1 MPQHTSTRQTPNTA
15 GAADGEVLPPDTNN
29 EPTPDAAIATPEA
42 SDLAGDTG
50 VKSGADAGSSA
61 AGEGEA
67 EAKTGSSAAAPSEGE
82 TRADLAA
89 DAESEAK
96 AATSAGAETAA
107 GLRGGAQTQANTS
120 TGTGSKAKAGAPAAA
135 DTKAGPSAD
144 ADGKT
149 KARTPAAA
157 KTRADRL
164 ASVKSKARPSAGAA
178 TKAGSPEGAKTEAG
192 SPTSAKTEAGAA
204 AVETE
209 AGSAAGAKTEV
220 GASAAAKT
228 EAGSPDGTAT
238 KAGSPASAEPE
249 ADPSPAA
256 EPEQA
261 ETSAPE
267 RAVETPSEATAEAA
281 PDTASS
287 AVKSGTAEVAD
298 APEAPDSEVSATTPD
313 TEAVAEPDASA
324 TDTDASTEA
333 VAAAG
338 TEPEAAVDTAS
349 GAPETPDP
357 SEATTPRPKRPGLRS
372 WSSRLGLRRRMQ
384 AWRERHPVA
393 ALTLSWVVTFLAAA
407 LVYIC
412 LEMPNTL
419 GQLRLMEFARLPA
432 EAIMAAVVLLSL
444 PRRARVIV
452 AAGFGALVGAIAVLN
467 MFDMGFNEYLGRHFN
482 IILDWSLFGDARGYL
497 KDTFGGTATQFIT
510 VALIALIVALI
521 VLVALAMVRL
531 SNVLVTYKAIATKGT
546 LIAGTVWITLTAF
559 ALEFHGIPLAADHTA
574 GVIKYQ
580 VRAMQETLRDEAE
593 FKKIAK
599 VDAFGNTPGS
609 QLVPDLRGKDMIFT
623 FIESYGRSAIEDP
636 IMAPG
641 VDDTLAADTKAL
653 SKAGF
658 AAKSG
663 WLTSA
668 TYGGNSWLGHSTTMS
683 GLWVSNQ
690 QRYRTV
696 MASDHLS
703 LTDAFK
709 KTGDYDT
716 VGVMPGIQK
725 GWPEQSFYGLDKVY
739 NAFQL
744 GYKGPK
750 FSWSTMPD
758 QYALE
763 QFQKQV
769 HSKPRAD
776 GKSLM
781 SMIIL
786 TSSHQPWAPIPK
798 LVPWDQLGNGSI
810 FDSIEKAGNKASSV
824 IADTTKSRQEYGKS
838 IQYSVNSLTQWL
850 ERYGNDNTV
859 LVFLGDHQPIARV
872 SGNHA
877 SRDVPISIV
886 AKDPKVLEKIDSWN
900 WTDGLRPAHKA
911 PVWKMSDFRDK
922 FLTAYGSTPHPKKN

>member
-1 MPQHTSTRQTPNTA
+1 
-15 GAADGEVLPPDTNN
+15 
-29 EPTPDAAIATPEA
+29 
-42 SDLAGDTG
+42 
-50 VKSGADAGSSA
+50 
-61 AGEGEA
+61 
-67 EAKTGSSAAAPSEGE
+67 
-82 TRADLAA
+82 
-89 DAESEAK
+89 
-96 AATSAGAETAA
+96 
-107 GLRGGAQTQANTS
+107 
-120 TGTGSKAKAGAPAAA
+120 
-135 DTKAGPSAD
+135 
-144 ADGKT
+144 
-149 KARTPAAA
+149 
-157 KTRADRL
+157 
-164 ASVKSKARPSAGAA
+164 
-178 TKAGSPEGAKTEAG
+178 
-192 SPTSAKTEAGAA
+192 
-204 AVETE
+204 
-209 AGSAAGAKTEV
+209 
-220 GASAAAKT
+220 
-228 EAGSPDGTAT
+228 
-238 KAGSPASAEPE
+238 
-249 ADPSPAA
+249 
-256 EPEQA
+256 
-261 ETSAPE
+261 
-267 RAVETPSEATAEAA
+267 
-281 PDTASS
+281 
-287 AVKSGTAEVAD
+287 
-298 APEAPDSEVSATTPD
+298 
-313 TEAVAEPDASA
+313 
-324 TDTDASTEA
+324 
-333 VAAAG
+333 
-338 TEPEAAVDTAS
+338 
-349 GAPETPDP
+349 
-357 SEATTPRPKRPGLRS
+357 
-372 WSSRLGLRRRMQ
+372 
-384 AWRERHPVA
+384 
-393 ALTLSWVVTFLAAA
+393 
-407 LVYIC
+407 
-412 LEMPNTL
+412 MPNTL
-419 GQLRLMEFARLPA
+419 GQLRLMEFARIPA
-432 EAIMAAVVLLSL
+432 EAIMAAVILLSL
-444 PRRARVIV
+444 PRRARIV
-452 AAGFGALVGAIAVLN
+452 LAACFGALVGAIAVLN

-510 VALIALIVALI
+510 VAVIALIVVLT

-531 SNVLVTYKAIATKGT
+531 SNVLVTYKAHATRST
-546 LIAGTVWITLTAF
+546 LIAGTVWITCSAF

-593 FKKIAK
+593 FKKVAK

-641 VDDTLAADTKAL
+641 VDSTLAADTKAL

-668 TYGGNSWLGHSTTMS
+668 TYGGSSWLGHSTTMS

-709 KTGDYDT
+709 KTGDFDT
-716 VGVMPGIQK
+716 VGVMPGVQK

-744 GYKGPK
+744 GYQGPK

-758 QYALE
+758 QYALQ
-763 QFQKQV
+763 QFQNQV
-769 HSKPRAD
+769 HSKPRTD

-798 LVPWDQLGNGSI
+798 LVPWDKLGDGSI
-810 FDSIEKAGNKASSV
+810 FDSIEKAGNKASDV
-824 IADTTKSRQEYGKS
+824 IANTTKSRQEYGKS

-859 LVFLGDHQPIARV
+859 LVFLGDHQPISRV
-872 SGNHA
+872 SGSHA

-900 WTDGLRPAHKA
+900 WTDGLRPAHNA
-911 PVWKMSDFRDK
+911 PVWKMSAFRDK

>member
-1 MPQHTSTRQTPNTA
+1 MH
-15 GAADGEVLPPDTNN
+15 
-29 EPTPDAAIATPEA
+29 
-42 SDLAGDTG
+42 
-50 VKSGADAGSSA
+50 
-61 AGEGEA
+61 
-67 EAKTGSSAAAPSEGE
+67 
-82 TRADLAA
+82 
-89 DAESEAK
+89 
-96 AATSAGAETAA
+96 
-107 GLRGGAQTQANTS
+107 
-120 TGTGSKAKAGAPAAA
+120 
-135 DTKAGPSAD
+135 
-144 ADGKT
+144 
-149 KARTPAAA
+149 
-157 KTRADRL
+157 
-164 ASVKSKARPSAGAA
+164 
-178 TKAGSPEGAKTEAG
+178 
-192 SPTSAKTEAGAA
+192 
-204 AVETE
+204 
-209 AGSAAGAKTEV
+209 
-220 GASAAAKT
+220 
-228 EAGSPDGTAT
+228 
-238 KAGSPASAEPE
+238 
-249 ADPSPAA
+249 
-256 EPEQA
+256 
-261 ETSAPE
+261 
-267 RAVETPSEATAEAA
+267 
-281 PDTASS
+281 
-287 AVKSGTAEVAD
+287 
-298 APEAPDSEVSATTPD
+298 
-313 TEAVAEPDASA
+313 
-324 TDTDASTEA
+324 
-333 VAAAG
+333 
-338 TEPEAAVDTAS
+338 
-349 GAPETPDP
+349 
-357 SEATTPRPKRPGLRS
+357 
-372 WSSRLGLRRRMQ
+372 

-393 ALTLSWVVTFLAAA
+393 ALTFSWVVTFLAAV

-432 EAIMAAVVLLSL
+432 EAIMAAVILLSL

-497 KDTFGGTATQFIT
+497 KDTFGGTATQIIT

-593 FKKIAK
+593 FKKVAK

-668 TYGGNSWLGHSTTMS
+668 TYGGSSWLGHSTTMS

-886 AKDPKVLEKIDSWN
+886 AKDPKILEKIDSWN
-900 WTDGLRPAHKA
+900 WSDGLRPAHNA

-922 FLTAYGSTPHPKKN
+922 FLTAYGSTPHPKKS